1 MDISNLHVF
10 SEVGRLRT
18 VMLHKPG
25 LELDN
30 LTPSNMK
37 RLLFDDI
44 PDAVQAGQEY
54 DVYVKILQ
62 DAGIK
67 TLFIE
72 ELLAETLELSGKREE
87 FLSNFLDCSEPT
99 QQQKEVLMQ
108 HYMDMDGSLEM
119 VKNLIIGL
127 RKEHAPQ
134 GNYELFKNV
143 GGAEDPLILDPL
155 PNLYFTRDPFIIIGS
170 CVSVSN
176 MFYDARKPETL
187 FGRYIFKHNPAFK
200 NVNVISNGHSSQDSF
215 VEGGDILLLDEETIA
230 IGLSQR
236 TTSKAIR
243 SLAESLFTS
252 ECNTKL
258 KHVLAFRIPSTRAF
272 MHLDTVFTMLD
283 QDCFVVHPGI
293 EETLV
298 VTDLTWKD
306 GQLHAEDEQ
315 GSLEEIL
322 CKHLNLDQ
330 VRLIKCGGGSPIDA
344 EREQWNDG
352 SNTLTIAPG
361 EIIVYDRNY
370 VTNAIFEEAG
380 LKLHK
385 LPASEISRGR
395 GGPHCM
401 SMPFY
406 RDML

>member
-1 MDISNLHVF
+1 MDYSNLHVF

-18 VMLHKPG
+18 IMLHKPG
-25 LELDN
+25 RELDN
-30 LTPSNMK
+30 LTPTNMK
-37 RLLFDDI
+37 NLLFDDI
-44 PDAVQAGQEY
+44 PDAVQAGREY

-62 DAGIK
+62 DAGVQ

-72 ELLAETLELSGKREE
+72 DLLAETLEQSGKRED
-87 FLSNFLDCSEPT
+87 FLSDYLDMGEPT

-108 HYMDMDGSLEM
+108 YFMDMKDSREM
-119 VKNLIIGL
+119 VGNLIIGL

-134 GNYELFKNV
+134 GKYELFKNV
-143 GGAEDPLILDPL
+143 GGAEDRLILDPL
-155 PNLYFTRDPFIIIGS
+155 VNIYFTRDPFIVIGG
-170 CVSVSN
+170 CVSISN

-187 FGRYIFKHNPAFK
+187 FGRYIFKYHRDFAD
-200 NVNVISNGHSSQDSF
+200 VNVISNGHNEGSF
-215 VEGGDILLLDEETIA
+215 IEGGDILLLDEETIA

-243 SLAESLFTS
+243 SLAAQLFNS
-252 ECNTKL
+252 DCNHSL

-283 QDCFVVHPGI
+283 RDCFVVHPGI
-293 EETLV
+293 EDTLT
-298 VTDLTWKD
+298 VTDLSWKD
-306 GQLHAEDEQ
+306 GQLHAEEEQ
-315 GSLEEIL
+315 GSLRDIL
-322 CKHLNLDQ
+322 CKHLALDDI
-330 VRLIKCGGGSPIDA
+330 RLIKCGGGSPIDA

-352 SNTLTIAPG
+352 SNTLAIAPG

-370 VTNAIFEEAG
+370 VTNALFEEAG
-380 LKLHK
+380 LKLHR
-385 LPASEISRGR
+385 LPSSEVSRGR

-406 RDML
+406 RDLL